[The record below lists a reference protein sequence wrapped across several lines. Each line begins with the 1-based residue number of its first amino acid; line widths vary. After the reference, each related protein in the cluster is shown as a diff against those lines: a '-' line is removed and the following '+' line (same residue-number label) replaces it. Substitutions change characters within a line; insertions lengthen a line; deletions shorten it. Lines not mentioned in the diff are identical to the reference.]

1 MSALD
6 KLVALA
12 KLGYSRG
19 WDGLDAR
26 EHLVNVAAEETELR
40 GILEGAVRAMS
51 EVLDAFDEGDVDVFH
66 PDYTIEEGPPLVTGE
81 CPEDDT
87 CDCAGPRAINAL
99 ARARDAARKLLT
111 P

>member
-1 MSALD
+1 MTLLEAALRTRLEELT
-6 KLVALA
+6 K
-12 KLGYSRG
+12 
-19 WDGLDAR
+19 
-26 EHLVNVAAEETELR
+26 AA
-40 GILEGAVRAMS
+40 S

-66 PDYTIEEGPPLVTGE
+66 PDTVIEDGPPIVTAE